1 MISISM
7 IRSETNPAFLYH
19 MKNGRFAGTLARYL
33 RNPVTRFPERAVGKY
48 PERNNAR
55 ILKSNKAV
63 LCMRRVQ
70 DRSREKVL
78 HNL

>member
-1 MISISM
+1 
-7 IRSETNPAFLYH
+7 
-19 MKNGRFAGTLARYL
+19 MKTCSKKAKKYSYTKDCKEQPRKSL
-33 RNPVTRFPERAVGKY
+33 VTRFPERAVGKY